1 MRTVGRAGVVV
12 AVVGLCLALA
22 SPVALATVSGGCEVT
37 GESTSG
43 SIDLTTA
50 TEWHLRSTD
59 LAGGSG
65 TAPSPQ
71 TEATV
76 FAYTL
81 GFGLP
86 IISAE
91 SEDEDGD
98 TEGSVSEIAVSTYA
112 VLGHRFFVAGLSD
125 SCSGQVLIV
134 LDDVNPLFTILGGGG
149 LLLAILGLLVVL
161 WAAQRGS
168 GCGMALIAGF
178 FGALGGLGLAS
189 FLEQAG
195 VIDPT
200 TFVGFALL
208 VLGALVGLLLSGR
221 FAPHPMES

>member
-1 MRTVGRAGVVV
+1 M
-12 AVVGLCLALA
+12 
-22 SPVALATVSGGCEVT
+22 
-37 GESTSG
+37 
-43 SIDLTTA
+43 
-50 TEWHLRSTD
+50 
-59 LAGGSG
+59 
-65 TAPSPQ
+65 
-71 TEATV
+71 
-76 FAYTL
+76 
-81 GFGLP
+81 
-86 IISAE
+86 
-91 SEDEDGD
+91 
-98 TEGSVSEIAVSTYA
+98 
-112 VLGHRFFVAGLSD
+112 LGHRFFVAGLSD

-208 VLGALVGLLLSGR
+208 VLGALVGLVLSGR